1 MFGWVLNMPQFIIGS
16 SGTVAKFR
24 TLINSHCFIIFQKKV
39 MKANSGLNFSCCE
52 NAVREPGD

>member
-24 TLINSHCFIIFQKKV
+24 TLINSLFYNISEKSYEGKLWTQLF
-39 MKANSGLNFSCCE
+39 LL
-52 NAVREPGD
+52 